1 MIRRMDLTERAR
13 LHRALG
19 DETRLRIVDELLLDD
34 RTPHDLGEAV
44 GLPSNLVA
52 HHLRV
57 LEDCGLLLRHDGEGD
72 RRRRYMSLEPG
83 RLVDLLPGAWL
94 RAESVLFVCTHN
106 SARSQFAEAVLRDRF
121 EVEVQSAGSTPSAA
135 VHPKAVS
142 AAAEMGVELAT
153 GRPKGYDEVRGL
165 PDLVISVCDRA
176 REAPMPF
183 AGKHLHWSVPD
194 PVDGGG
200 IDSFRT
206 AFSLID
212 KRVDRLA
219 RSLRGATTS

>member
-1 MIRRMDLTERAR
+1 MDLTERAR

-19 DETRLRIVDELLLDD
+19 DETRLRIVDELFLDD
-34 RTPHDLGEAV
+34 RTPHELGEAV

-52 HHLRV
+52 HHLHV
-57 LEDCGLLLRHDGEGD
+57 LEDCGLLLRHSGEGD
-72 RRRRYMSLEPG
+72 RRRRYLSLEHG
-83 RLVDLLPGAWL
+83 RLADLMPGSWL
-94 RAESVLFVCTHN
+94 QAESVLFVCTHN
-106 SARSQFAEAVLRDRF
+106 SARSQFAEAVLRDRL
-121 EVEVQSAGSTPSAA
+121 EMEVQSAGTMPSTA

-142 AAAEMGVELAT
+142 AAAEMGIELAT
-153 GRPKGYDEVRGL
+153 GRPKGYDEVRGS

-176 REAPMPF
+176 REAPLPF
-183 AGKHLHWSVPD
+183 AAKHLHWSVPD

-212 KRVDRLA
+212 KRIDRLA
-219 RSLRGATTS
+219 KSLRGETTS

>member
-83 RLVDLLPGAWL
+83 RLDGLLPGAWL

>member
-1 MIRRMDLTERAR
+1 
-13 LHRALG
+13 
-19 DETRLRIVDELLLDD
+19 
-34 RTPHDLGEAV
+34 
-44 GLPSNLVA
+44 
-52 HHLRV
+52 V
-57 LEDCGLLLRHDGEGD
+57 LEDCGLVLGHGGEGD
-72 RRRRYMSLEPG
+72 RRRRYLSLEPG
-83 RLVDLLPGAWL
+83 RLADLLPGAWL
-94 RAESVLFVCTHN
+94 QAESVLFVCTHN
-106 SARSQFAEAVLRDRF
+106 SARSQFAEAVLRGRLG
-121 EVEVQSAGSTPSAA
+121 VEVQSAGTTPSTA

-176 REAPMPF
+176 REAPLPF
-183 AGKHLHWSVPD
+183 AAKHLHWSVPD

-212 KRVDRLA
+212 KRIDRLA
-219 RSLRGATTS
+219 KSLRGETTS